1 MDDDLSK
8 QLQTFLH
15 NASKLVPN
23 TAERQKMTAVG
34 GQVLESNLKDEIHS
48 KHYQAGRDTSKVKH
62 LADSVTS
69 VNSDMDGVVNG
80 NTIVGYEGVSDSGV
94 NHGRIA
100 RFLND
105 GTKKMAGDNF
115 HTNTVKN
122 SEVAVFKAMAEVYQN
137 GGDT

>member
-1 MDDDLSK
+1 MDDDLSN
-8 QLQTFLH
+8 QLRSFLQK
-15 NASKLVPN
+15 ASKLVPN
-23 TAERQKMTAVG
+23 TAKRQKMTAAG
-34 GQVLESNLKDEIHS
+34 GRVLEINLKDEIRS

-69 VNSDMDGVVNG
+69 VHSDMDGVVNG
-80 NTIVGYEGVSDSGV
+80 NTIVGYEGVSDSGI

-105 GTKKMAGDNF
+105 GTKKMAGDHF
-115 HTNTVKN
+115 HTNTVQG
-122 SEVAVFKAMAEVYQN
+122 SRMAVFKAMAEVYQN